1 MRFRMVYIIDT
12 GIKVGSEEKA
22 ASIIEDSIRST
33 KITDTMVNK
42 AKNAVI
48 RAEGETADKRT
59 GRLNETMNS
68 MLLGIIE
75 KIPVEKT
82 IESISTN
89 DVSKALNKLEYKG
102 KFILYAQKGDK

>member
-1 MRFRMVYIIDT
+1 
-12 GIKVGSEEKA
+12 
-22 ASIIEDSIRST
+22 
-33 KITDTMVNK
+33 
-42 AKNAVI
+42 
-48 RAEGETADKRT
+48 
-59 GRLNETMNS
+59 MNS